1 MKFINLFVLGIKSI
15 FFTSIKLG
23 RYFFIG
29 LLNIITLIPKY
40 FIIGIKAI
48 FGKKKGVKVSKE
60 NKKLS
65 MYIIGT
71 STCIYLICVFLQ
83 IFKLLFTNITCFFT

>member
-1 MKFINLFVLGIKSI
+1 MCTERRG
-15 FFTSIKLG
+15 
-23 RYFFIG
+23 YFYG
-29 LLNIITLIPKY
+29 DNEY

-71 STCIYLICVFLQ
+71 STL
-83 IFKLLFTNITCFFT
+83 

>member
-40 FIIGIKAI
+40 FIIGI
-48 FGKKKGVKVSKE
+48 
-60 NKKLS
+60 
-65 MYIIGT
+65 
-71 STCIYLICVFLQ
+71 LQ
-83 IFKLLFTNITCFFT
+83 IGMSLDLIKKIKKNLIN